1 MLDPYFII
9 DDRHGENL
17 LFFPQLKI
25 ITVHNGRTPNNLSQ
39 EEINR
44 ISKIYRN
51 YGSCQVLYES
61 IYGLKKMQEII
72 LNKAVSV
79 GFERKS

>member
-1 MLDPYFII
+1 MSDPYFII
-9 DDRHGENL
+9 DDCHGEN

-44 ISKIYRN
+44 MNKIY
-51 YGSCQVLYES
+51 
-61 IYGLKKMQEII
+61 
-72 LNKAVSV
+72 
-79 GFERKS
+79 